1 MEKKKYDL
9 ILIGPQIAGKTAL
22 LRTLQGEEPSEHYA
36 TQSNGE
42 GKTIGSWF
50 DKINPFHKNIFV
62 LDAGGKFNEFEKY
75 SLWCKEAKKIVFVFN
90 GCEMLEEVLTFESA
104 GKNTS
109 FCRRVCSDLEKDK
122 DANICFVAT
131 HKDLY
136 QGKNLVSE
144 IQQSIEKAN
153 KTYGEQFPNLS
164 KRYHPF
170 SKMMNGRLFA
180 VNALDKD
187 EVKVLFEKIA
197 EL

>member
-22 LRTLQGEEPSEHYA
+22 LRTLLGEEPSEHYA

-42 GKTIGSWF
+42 GKTIGRWF
-50 DKINPFHKNIFV
+50 KKLFV

-75 SLWCKEAKKIVFVFN
+75 SLWCKEAKKIIFVFN
-90 GCEMLEEVLTFESA
+90 GCEMLEEVQNFEKA

-109 FCRRVCSDLEKDK
+109 FCRRVCSDLEKD
-122 DANICFVAT
+122 ANICFVAT
-131 HKDLY
+131 HKDSY
-136 QGKNLVSE
+136 QGKNLVGE
-144 IQQSIEKAN
+144 IHQSIEKAN
-153 KTYGEQFPNLS
+153 ETYGEQFPNLS

-180 VNALDKD
+180 VNALNKD